1 MKIGQNPELPLKVP
15 TPAAPRTGTAAASL
29 SAPPPAAAPAAPAAT
44 QGTPVTVSNLA
55 RTLGQ
60 AALGN
65 SSATFDTAK
74 VAAVRT
80 AIENGTY
87 KVDAEAIADR
97 LLSNAQ
103 QVLRKAQ
110 G

>member
-15 TPAAPRTGTAAASL
+15 TPAAPRTGTAAASS
-29 SAPPPAAAPAAPAAT
+29 SAPPPAAAAPAAT

-65 SSATFDTAK
+65 SSASFDTAK